1 MSLTKVSYSMISGA
15 TFNVADF
22 GAVGDGVTNDTAAI
36 QLALNA
42 LRDNGGVLVFQNFAT
57 YKCTAALTLQ
67 LASSAPTRRFA
78 IEGQNAVLSFTTLT
92 SGEAF
97 TVGATAVGFFNEFGS
112 TSISNLNLLG
122 PEPAGTKTETPTS
135 STVGLFLNFAHN
147 VILKNVQTRR
157 FYTGIKTG
165 YVFPL
170 NATSCNVANNF
181 IGLYMQNASNLHKWQ
196 NLSAKECRYS
206 VLIFDEGLYGGGRI
220 DDVYFDQLL
229 TEDSLVGVH
238 VDTGTGASVPR
249 IRNLKFDN
257 GFYTGVVYDIFRLA
271 LTFTFATPA
280 TRGAARTAQL
290 YDSVFHDGKWNSA
303 GYSATSA
310 AVVFGGTAVRGFD
323 GRISAENS
331 ANSIVGTPVSG
342 QILFKS
348 DEITFASNWNYVY
361 YNSNAVTNEQGT
373 WTPQFTFA
381 TLGDLSVT
389 YVVQVATYSKVNN
402 LVTVNCVLT
411 TSAFTHTTA
420 AGDFR
425 IIGLPFTA
433 KNTANLRAVGSMLFD
448 GITKAGF
455 TQFTPRTTAGS
466 AVVSFI
472 ASASATGTSAVS
484 ATNVP
489 SGGTPAVTFSMTYE
503 V

>member
-1 MSLTKVSYSMISGA
+1 MSLTKVSYSMVSGA
-15 TFNVADF
+15 ALNVADF

-42 LRDNGGVLVFQNFAT
+42 LRDNGGVLAFANDAT

-78 IEGQNAVLSFTTLT
+78 IEGQNALLDFTSVT
-92 SGEAF
+92 SGNAF
-97 TVGATAVGFFNEFGS
+97 TVGATASGFFNEFGS
-112 TSISNLNLLG
+112 TSISDLNLLG
-122 PEPAGTKTETPTS
+122 PEPGGTTTQTPAS

-165 YVFPL
+165 FAFPL

-181 IGLYMQNASNLHKWQ
+181 IGLYMQNSSNLHKWQ

-220 DDVYFDQLL
+220 DDLYFDQLL

-238 VDTGTGASVPR
+238 VDTGTGTSVPR
-249 IRNLKFDN
+249 VRNLKFDN
-257 GFYTGVVYDIFRLA
+257 GFYTGVTYDIFRLA
-271 LTFTFATPA
+271 LTFDFATPA
-280 TRGAARTAQL
+280 TRGAARSAQL
-290 YDSVFHDGKWNSA
+290 YDSAAHDGKWNSA

-331 ANSIVGTPVSG
+331 ANSIVGTPQSG

-348 DEITFASNWNYVY
+348 DENTFAPNWNYVFF
-361 YNSNAVTNEQGT
+361 NSNLSAETGT
-373 WTPQFTFA
+373 WTPEFTFA

-389 YVVQVATYSKVNN
+389 YSVQVATYSKVNN
-402 LVTVNCVLT
+402 LVTVNCVVT
-411 TSAFTHTTA
+411 TSAFTHTTSS
-420 AGDFR
+420 GDFR
-425 IIGLPFTA
+425 IINLPFTP

-466 AVVSFI
+466 SAVTFI
-472 ASASATGTSAVS
+472 ASASATGSSAVS
-484 ATNVP
+484 SANVP

>member
-1 MSLTKVSYSMISGA
+1 MSLTKVSYSMINGA
-15 TFNVADF
+15 ALNVADF
-22 GAVGDGVTNDTAAI
+22 GAVGDGVADDTAAI
-36 QLALNA
+36 QLALNF
-42 LRDNGGVLVFQNFAT
+42 LRDNGGTLTFANAST

-78 IEGQNAVLSFTTLT
+78 IEGQNAALSFTTLT
-92 SGEAF
+92 SGEAL

-112 TSISNLNLLG
+112 TSISDLNLLG

-220 DDVYFDQLL
+220 DDVHFDQLL

-238 VDTGTGASVPR
+238 VDTGTGTSVPR
-249 IRNLKFDN
+249 IRNLKFGN

-271 LTFTFATPA
+271 LTFTFATPQ
-280 TRGAARTAQL
+280 TRGAARSAQL
-290 YDSVFHDGKWNSA
+290 YDSQFHDGKWNSA

-348 DEITFASNWNYVY
+348 DEITFASNWNYVF
-361 YNSNAVTNEQGT
+361 YNSNLSAETGT

-381 TLGDLSVT
+381 TLGNLSVT
-389 YVVQVATYSKVNN
+389 YSVQVATYSKVNN
-402 LVTVNCVLT
+402 LVTVNCVVT

-420 AGDFR
+420 SGDFR

-433 KNTANLRAVGSMLFD
+433 KNTANLRAVGSMLFS

-455 TQFTPRTTAGS
+455 TQFTPRSTAGS
-466 AVVSFI
+466 ATVTFI
-472 ASASATGTSAVS
+472 ASASATGTSTVS
-484 ATNVP
+484 ATDVP
-489 SGGTPAVTFSMTYE
+489 SGGTPAITFSMTYE